1 MRLTP
6 LRLFLPVL
14 SLLALAGCSSMQAS
28 CGGDTDYL
36 KAQER
41 PRLQLPPDVMTSEN
55 VKPIAIPP
63 PVADPQKLDPVP
75 RCLDYPPQFFAK
87 KSAPADS
94 ADAAVRAWAAA
105 WAGHKPDVVMQ
116 MYSSSFQAPG
126 AAGSAA
132 FLEQRE
138 EQVATGDLPSPD
150 LQDLTVKSEGPDR
163 RVVTFVQV
171 FGKDRVRRELT
182 LEREGPAWKIVS
194 ERTL

>member
-1 MRLTP
+1 MRVTP
-6 LRLFLPVL
+6 LRLFLPTL
-14 SLLALAGCSSMQAS
+14 SLLALAGCSTTQTS

-41 PRLQLPPDVMTSEN
+41 PRLQLPPDAMASERATP
-55 VKPIAIPP
+55 VVIPA
-63 PVADPQKLDPVP
+63 PVADPQKLDPEP
-75 RCLDYPPQFFAK
+75 HCLDYPPPYFAK
-87 KSAPADS
+87 QAAAGDS
-94 ADAAVRAWAAA
+94 AEAAVRAWAAA
-105 WAGHKPDVVMQ
+105 WAQRKPDVVMQ
-116 MYSSSFQAPG
+116 SYSPAFQAPD

-138 EQVATGDLPSPD
+138 EQVATGSPPSAD
-150 LQDLTVKSEGPDR
+150 LQEVTVKSEGADR

-182 LEREGPAWKIVS
+182 LVREGQAWKIVS

>member
-1 MRLTP
+1 MRLTL
-6 LRLFLPVL
+6 LRLSLSVL
-14 SLLALAGCSSMQAS
+14 ALLALAGCSTMQAS
-28 CGGDTDYL
+28 CGGNDDYL

-41 PRLQLPPDVMTSEN
+41 PRLQLPPDVMASET
-55 VKPIAIPP
+55 VKPVVIPP
-63 PVADPQKLDPVP
+63 PSADQQKLDPVP
-75 RCLDYPPQFFAK
+75 RCLDYPPQFFAR
-87 KSAPADS
+87 KSAPPDS
-94 ADAAVRAWAAA
+94 AEAAVRGWAAA
-105 WAGHKPDVVMQ
+105 WAAHKPDAVMQ

-150 LQDLTVKSEGPDR
+150 LQDVVVTSQGPDK

-171 FGKDRVRRELT
+171 FGKERIRRELT
-182 LEREGPAWKIVS
+182 LERDGQAWKIVS